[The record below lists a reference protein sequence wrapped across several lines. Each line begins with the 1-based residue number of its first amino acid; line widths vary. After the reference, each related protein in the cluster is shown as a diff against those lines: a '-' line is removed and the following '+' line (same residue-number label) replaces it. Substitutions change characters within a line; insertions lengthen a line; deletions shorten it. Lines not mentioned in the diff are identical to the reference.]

1 MITYSMTRSGVLLP
15 DDDPRVRPVYDE
27 IATLGDGRDITRGWV
42 SGLLELAPQDALLA
56 GKGGGDYTFYKQVA
70 SDWQVK
76 SVWQQRQQALI
87 GAEWLIEPGGPRR
100 QDKAAADWLRET
112 LVHVGWDRVT
122 EKAHWAAFYGFG
134 TAECLYAR
142 DGERVML
149 DQVKVRDRRRFLFDA
164 TGALRLRTL
173 AQPQGEPLPPR
184 KFWTVATGAD
194 HDDEPY
200 GLGLAH
206 WLYWPVLFKRAGIKF
221 WLIGLEKFA
230 SPTAIGWYP
239 ANLAGNDEASKRERG
254 KLLAS
259 LRAIQLDSAVAL
271 PEGMRAELLQANRSG
286 GGDYAALC
294 EYMDRVIARVVV
306 GQTLTSDASKSGGGS
321 QALGRVH
328 QDVMDG
334 IVKADAD
341 LLCESFNRGPVRW
354 LCEWNWP
361 NAAPPRV
368 YRRTEPPAD
377 RNAQAERDRK
387 IFEIGYRPTLAQV
400 VADYGGDWEAVPPA
414 APAGAA
420 GTVPAGTAPPPAE
433 FAEAAALA
441 PDQRALDAAVATLA
455 PQLQPLAEALL
466 APLLA
471 RLESAASYE
480 EAIDALG
487 EALPAMN
494 LDQLAELLARGGFAA
509 GLHGRLSVQAEHDAG
524 G

>member
-1 MITYSMTRSGVLLP
+1 MMATYSMTRTGVLLP
-15 DDDPRVRPVYDE
+15 DDDPRARPVMAE
-27 IATLGDGRDITRGWV
+27 IATIDAGRDITRGWV
-42 SGLLELAPQDALLA
+42 DGVSDLLPQDGIVA
-56 GKGGGDYTFYKQVA
+56 GKGGGDYSLYRQVA

-76 SVWQQRQQALI
+76 AVWQQRQQALI
-87 GAEWLIEPGGPRR
+87 GAEWLIEPGGERR
-100 QDKAAADWLRET
+100 QDKAAAAWLRET
-112 LVHVGWDRVT
+112 LVHIGWDRVT
-122 EKAHWAAFYGFG
+122 EKAHWAAFYGYG
-134 TAECLYAR
+134 LGECIYAR
-142 DGERVML
+142 DGATVAL
-149 DQVKVRDRRRFLFDA
+149 DRLPIRDRRRFVFAPD
-164 TGALRLRTL
+164 GAPLLRTL
-173 AQPQGEPLPPR
+173 ASPQGERLPPR

-206 WLYWPVLFKRAGIKF
+206 WLYWPVLFKRSGVKF

-239 ANLAGNDEASKRERG
+239 SNLSGNDEASKRERG
-254 KLLAS
+254 RLLAA
-259 LRAIQLDSAVAL
+259 LRAIQLDSAIAL
-271 PEGMRAELLQANRSG
+271 PDGMRYELAQAQRSG
-286 GGDYAALC
+286 TADYAALC

-321 QALGRVH
+321 QALGSVH
-328 QDVMDG
+328 QAVLDG

-354 LCEWNWP
+354 LCDWNFP
-361 NAAPPRV
+361 GAAPPRV

-387 IFEIGYRPTLAQV
+387 LFEVGYRPTLAQV
-400 VADYGGDWEAVPPA
+400 VEDYGGAWEPVPAVGAKPA
-414 APAGAA
+414 AP
-420 GTVPAGTAPPPAE
+420 PPPPAE

-441 PDQRALDAAVATLA
+441 PDQRALDAAQAAFA
-455 PQLQPLAEALL
+455 PQLQQLTEALL

-487 EALPAMN
+487 EALPTMN
-494 LDQLAELLARGGFAA
+494 IDQLAGLLARSGFAA
-509 GLHGRLSVQAEHDAG
+509 GLHGRLSVQGESDAG
-524 G
+524 